1 MGLNWKYESGS
12 NFENHKKAKV
22 SSNDVSDGSLRFR
35 QKNKIGLNC
44 SVALDPEH
52 VGNTSGKVKN
62 VHLYVL
68 FVRKYIL
75 RIFYILHILFYS
87 RHYRQ

>member
-1 MGLNWKYESGS
+1 MGLNFGGKIL
-12 NFENHKKAKV
+12 KIIKAKV

-52 VGNTSGKVKN
+52 VGNNSGKVKN
-62 VHLYVL
+62 V
-68 FVRKYIL
+68 
-75 RIFYILHILFYS
+75 
-87 RHYRQ
+87 